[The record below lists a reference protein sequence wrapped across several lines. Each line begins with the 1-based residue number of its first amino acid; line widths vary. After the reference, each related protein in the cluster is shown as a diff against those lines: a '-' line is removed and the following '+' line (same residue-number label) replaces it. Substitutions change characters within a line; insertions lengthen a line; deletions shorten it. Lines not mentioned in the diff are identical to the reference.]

1 MDSNYLEFENKFRG
15 DSDSIRE
22 QFSCYNLL
30 IEKVIADIK
39 DPKFVDIGSG
49 RGEWIQNW
57 NKKIKDCYGLEINS
71 KMVELTRDMGLTI
84 LQGDAITS
92 LKEFSSSTISVITI
106 FHLIEH
112 LKYEELIEL
121 LSECYRILSPDGVLI
136 METPSIDNIIV
147 STNTFYI
154 DHTHINHI
162 NPESLMFE
170 LDKIGYYHSKFF
182 HIHGGPM
189 QNDKSSKITR
199 ILNGVAQDILFIS
212 TKEEQVSKKI
222 FDKYEWLS
230 DLQIGITTMQAAID
244 FDLNNEKIIRDL
256 NQKIIDLNQKILI
269 WEEQIINQRFL
280 RESGIFFLNDL
291 DILTKPIKIL
301 IFLLKVLKKLL
312 QPFRYI
318 YKWTIIF
325 LKRLM
330 RAIFKI
336 LYLTINFSMN
346 QKLIKKIIC
355 SDFILQI
362 FQRSIDLL
370 PENPSVFGSTR
381 IKLNLQKMINV
392 NSRSSKLNK
401 KLSFY
406 YKTHMGPKNIKNM
419 LIQKFQNKH
428 Q

>member
-1 MDSNYLEFENKFRG
+1 
-15 DSDSIRE
+15 
-22 QFSCYNLL
+22 
-30 IEKVIADIK
+30 
-39 DPKFVDIGSG
+39 
-49 RGEWIQNW
+49 
-57 NKKIKDCYGLEINS
+57 
-71 KMVELTRDMGLTI
+71 
-84 LQGDAITS
+84 
-92 LKEFSSSTISVITI
+92 
-106 FHLIEH
+106 
-112 LKYEELIEL
+112 
-121 LSECYRILSPDGVLI
+121 
-136 METPSIDNIIV
+136 
-147 STNTFYI
+147 
-154 DHTHINHI
+154 
-162 NPESLMFE
+162 
-170 LDKIGYYHSKFF
+170 
-182 HIHGGPM
+182 
-189 QNDKSSKITR
+189 
-199 ILNGVAQDILFIS
+199 
-212 TKEEQVSKKI
+212 
-222 FDKYEWLS
+222 
-230 DLQIGITTMQAAID
+230 
-244 FDLNNEKIIRDL
+244 LNNEKIIRDL